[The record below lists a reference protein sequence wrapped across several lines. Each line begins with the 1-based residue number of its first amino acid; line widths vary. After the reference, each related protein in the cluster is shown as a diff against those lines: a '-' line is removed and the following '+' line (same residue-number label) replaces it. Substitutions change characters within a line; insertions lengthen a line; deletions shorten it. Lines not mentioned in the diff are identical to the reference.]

1 MNHIH
6 KLQAQVRALK
16 HEQAALQQG
25 ITDLVAYITS
35 SKFSCGDELDG
46 YVNMQDVLNRLSDA
60 RRQAN
65 DAAAEYS
72 DIYGNE

>member
-6 KLQAQVRALK
+6 RLQAQVRSLK
-16 HEQAALQQG
+16 HEQAALQDS

-35 SKFSCGDELDG
+35 SKFRCGDPLDG
-46 YVNMQDVLNRLSDA
+46 YVNVQDVLNRIADA
-60 RRQAN
+60 RRAAN

-72 DIYGNE
+72 DIYGKF